1 MIKRL
6 TLVCMLL
13 ALPISWVDKP
23 DSTGIKA
30 SERVDSLALLVDSMV
45 KAQRDINSH
54 LLAIKVRL
62 IQEKEIT
69 KDSLPL
75 QTDSTKIDTTGI
87 IHARP
92 GSKGTRSTLGVRQNQ
107 GK

>member
-6 TLVCMLL
+6 TFACMLIV
-13 ALPISWVDKP
+13 LPIAWPNKP
-23 DSTGIKA
+23 DSAGIKA
-30 SERVDSLALLVDSMV
+30 SGRVDSLKILVDSMV
-45 KAQRDINSH
+45 KAQRDMNNH
-54 LLAIKVRL
+54 LLAIKIRL

-69 KDSLPL
+69 RDSLPL

-92 GSKGTRSTLGVRQNQ
+92 GSQGARSALGVRQNQ